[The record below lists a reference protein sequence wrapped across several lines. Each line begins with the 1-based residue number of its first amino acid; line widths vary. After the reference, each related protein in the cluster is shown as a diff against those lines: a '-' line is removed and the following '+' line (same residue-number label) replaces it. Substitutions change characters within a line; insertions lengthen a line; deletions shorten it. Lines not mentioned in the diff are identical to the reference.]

1 MENMQQVG
9 NQAVIKLA
17 SHASVFS
24 GARISSL
31 PTNGAC
37 GEGRN
42 KSSAKNAC
50 VGGYDKAEQ

>member
-9 NQAVIKLA
+9 NQAVVKLA
-17 SHASVFS
+17 CHACVFS

-42 KSSAKNAC
+42 TSSAKNAF
-50 VGGYDKAEQ
+50 VGGYD